1 MGKVLII
8 KGADFSGVNVDII
21 PVFVNSELD
30 LTKQNYLR
38 SAQAYISSEGKW
50 GTGGANTKTLFWPI
64 SAGQI
69 LRLGSNPDDGLY
81 FCISQGFESIGNAIQ
96 TIDGQIVN
104 RINYGNPDFELLARE
119 NGYVAISYLVEGQA
133 RWPNPDTAK
142 IIADSYPGTRV
153 LSYDDAIGFI
163 DKYINSSTNTWGNE
177 TAPTGKHPG
186 VFYNVFKGETVRV
199 KANANSNTNIAFIR
213 ATTSRTA
220 EVSYAEG
227 TGRNNITK
235 GTEQSFTVPEDCYL
249 YVSAYSGNTES
260 FPEELEI
267 IGITL

>member
-8 KGADFSGVNVDII
+8 KGADFSGVNVDIV

-38 SAQAYISSEGKW
+38 SAQTYISGEGRW

-81 FCISQGFESIGNAIQ
+81 FCISQGFESIGKAIQ
-96 TIDGQIVN
+96 TIDGQIIN
-104 RINYGNPDFELLARE
+104 RINYKNPDFELLARE
-119 NGYVAISYLVEGQA
+119 NGYVVISYLVDGQD

-163 DKYINSSTNTWGNE
+163 DKYINSNTNSWGNE

-186 VFYNVFKGETVRV
+186 VFYNVFKGETVHV
-199 KANANSNTNIAFIR
+199 KANANFNSNIAFIR
-213 ATTSRTA
+213 AKTSRIEA
-220 EVSYAEG
+220 VSFAEG
-227 TGRNNITK
+227 TGKTTTTK
-235 GTEQSFTVPEDCYL
+235 GTEQSYTVPEDCYL
-249 YVSAYSGNTES
+249 YVSAYSGNSVT

-267 IGITL
+267 IGVEL